1 MKELEQKSKTILLRL
16 SGRHRARHSRQMV
29 DHGSGAAIRVI
40 GKPHWKSC
48 SMTNLAPNVSTSP
61 SRTVEGIL
69 CVQAGMLLFVAQ
81 DGLMKSMLGAYT
93 VWTLIFARSVVTVL
107 LLVPVIMV
115 LGRPYRLLTP
125 LWPWHLLR
133 AALFATG
140 FTLFYAAF
148 PFMGLAEV
156 TTIFFSA
163 PLITACLA
171 ALFLHEII
179 GWHRISALL
188 IGFGGVTI
196 AINPAGDSFT
206 WIAILPL
213 ICAAT
218 YAASLILAR
227 RIGEQ
232 ETTLTMGLYTI
243 ALAGVLMVGMGWLAN
258 QLFDFGPEFA
268 HLAWEWPEPSQE
280 TLTSLALL
288 GGVGMMAYL
297 LLTRA
302 YQIANASLIAPFD
315 YSYLPFATIMAYL
328 VWGEIP
334 GWNTLTGMLLIVLSG
349 LYIGYREIK
358 SSRRKVEPA
367 LISEA
372 AFAPGNPVA
381 PLAINPDTDDQTKH

>member
-1 MKELEQKSKTILLRL
+1 
-16 SGRHRARHSRQMV
+16 
-29 DHGSGAAIRVI
+29 
-40 GKPHWKSC
+40 
-48 SMTNLAPNVSTSP
+48 
-61 SRTVEGIL
+61 
-69 CVQAGMLLFVAQ
+69 
-81 DGLMKSMLGAYT
+81 MKSMLGSYT

-115 LGRPYRLLTP
+115 LGRPHRLFTP

-258 QLFDFGPEFA
+258 QLFDFGPEFV
-268 HLAWEWPEPSQE
+268 HLAWQWPEASQE

-288 GGVGMMAYL
+288 GGVGMVAYL

-315 YSYLPFATIMAYL
+315 YSYLPFAAIMAYL
-328 VWGEIP
+328 IWGEVP
-334 GWNTLTGMLLIVLSG
+334 GWSTLTGMFLIILSG
-349 LYIGYREIK
+349 LYIGYREIE
-358 SSRRKVEPA
+358 SSRRKLEPA
-367 LISEA
+367 LIAEA

-381 PLAINPDTDDQTKH
+381 PLAINPDTDNQTKP